1 MKNERLMIILGFV
14 PLLLMIPL
22 IGMQFSAEVNWS
34 AFDFLLMAILLSS
47 LGLMIEFVLRK
58 VTKKNRRIA
67 LIALVFF
74 VFFLIYAEL
83 AVGIF
88 GSPFAGS

>member
-1 MKNERLMIILGFV
+1 MIILGFV

-22 IGMQFSAEVNWS
+22 IGMQISAEVNWTG
-34 AFDFLLMAILLSS
+34 FDFLVMAILLAG

-58 VTKKNRRIA
+58 VKKKNRRIA
-67 LIALVFF
+67 MIAIVLF